1 VTRDRSWS
9 LVVHDAAQAWSCI
22 ADPGPWVDLRTV
34 AELDDDWAALGFAEL
49 APGELSRPLDVA
61 LDDPAATG
69 ALGAR
74 LGRCLRVGDLVVL
87 SGPLGAG
94 KTSLTQ
100 GIAAGLGVSG
110 PVTSPTFVLARA
122 HRGAVPMVHAD
133 LYRLRDAEAPA
144 QALALAD
151 LELEA
156 ALEDGVVVV
165 EWGEGVVEELAAS
178 RLDVRLSLGGRTATN
193 RDEGRIARVRATGP
207 RWRVVPLP

>member
-1 VTRDRSWS
+1 VTPGRSWS
-9 LVVHDAAQAWSCI
+9 LVVHDAAQARSRI
-22 ADPGPWVDLRTV
+22 GDPGPWVDLRTA

-49 APGELSRPLDVA
+49 APGELCRPLDVA

-133 LYRLRDAEAPA
+133 LYRLRDAGAPA
-144 QALALAD
+144 QALTD

-165 EWGEGVVEELAAS
+165 EWGEGLVEELAAS
-178 RLDVRLSLGGRTATN
+178 RLDVRLSLGGRTAMN

-207 RWRVVPLP
+207 RWRVVPWP